1 MKNTFGNKS
10 LLVEVPLQGTD
21 SIDTGPRAMPGA
33 TMDMPFQGAHAMT
46 QTKRAMP
53 GATMDMPFQGA
64 HAMTQTKRAMPAALS
79 RSQSPPIGAVVRGL
93 TLRTTMVDDLMEH
106 SLAYHRST
114 ATRTVVAGTTETTPK

>member
-21 SIDTGPRAMPGA
+21 SIDTGP
-33 TMDMPFQGAHAMT
+33 
-46 QTKRAMP
+46 RAMP